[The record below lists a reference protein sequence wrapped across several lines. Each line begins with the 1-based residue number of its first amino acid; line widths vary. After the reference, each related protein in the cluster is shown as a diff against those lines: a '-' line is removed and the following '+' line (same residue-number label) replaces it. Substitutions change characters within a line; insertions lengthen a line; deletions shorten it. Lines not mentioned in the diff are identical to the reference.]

1 MKIDVKKI
9 IYSTAIFVFLS
20 CANTNVFAQSPTQT
34 GQVKVSG
41 PKKTIAV
48 ARFENSSGIN
58 SYIAIGDDF
67 AAQLSDALIQ
77 SGEFTVLSRKDLG
90 AVLTE
95 QDLADSGRMSKSL
108 SAQKGKIIPAQ
119 ILITGNITE
128 FEENTQGGG
137 QGLSIHGIT
146 IGGAK
151 SDAHVAVIVQIID
164 STTGEILD
172 SQRVEG
178 LADASA
184 FTIGYSGSFSLGSS
198 SFKKTPL
205 GKAVQIAIDR
215 AVVYISD
222 NLSKFP
228 WQGRVV
234 TIKDGL
240 VYVNA
245 GSDAGIVPGETFI
258 VCRKGESLIDP
269 ETGMDLGTEKTK
281 IGDIIISEVQP
292 KFSKAK
298 ILSNTDQIRV
308 SDLVIKQ

>member
-1 MKIDVKKI
+1 MRLGSKKI
-9 IYSTAIFVFLS
+9 IYSTA
-20 CANTNVFAQSPTQT
+20 VFAFLALINSNIFAQTPTKT
-34 GQVKVSG
+34 SQVKASG

-77 SGEFTVLSRKDLG
+77 SGRFTVLSRKDLG

-146 IGGAK
+146 IGGVK

-172 SQRVEG
+172 SQRIEG

-222 NLSKFP
+222 KLGKLS

-234 TIKDGL
+234 TLKDGL

-245 GSDAGIVPGETFI
+245 GSDAGIAQGETFI
-258 VCRKGESLIDP
+258 ICRKGESLIDP

-281 IGDIIISEVQP
+281 IGDIIIFEVQT

-298 ILSNTDQIRV
+298 ILSSTEQIKT